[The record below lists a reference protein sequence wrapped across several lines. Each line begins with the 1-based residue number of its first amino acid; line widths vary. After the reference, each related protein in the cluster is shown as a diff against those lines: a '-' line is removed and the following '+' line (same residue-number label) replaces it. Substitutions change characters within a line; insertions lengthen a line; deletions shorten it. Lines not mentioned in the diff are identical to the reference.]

1 MSASAREALKK
12 KKLRQK
18 QQDKEKIA
26 RERACSSQ
34 EGAPE
39 EYYLI
44 SDSDPLDIWSVF
56 NAKHTSKKIDKAQL
70 IADRGSPRHLVDTAP
85 APPAERPEVTE
96 AWLQSSSLACPM
108 CGVSQRRTIRT
119 QGAGGWHSVLE
130 HLTKCRHTAC
140 ADPATAPEGAA
151 PEAPTVEDAIAGAWS
166 LALEAFNRK
175 KQAREAR
182 RHSHVESG
190 AEPCAASCRP
200 DQASKET
207 KKAAAIAACRFCARE
222 FRAGDAAS
230 LAAHETAC
238 RAKRERKKLL
248 TRDALEATQQKVAA
262 AQDDA
267 KLMKERLTQAQQK
280 LRDAR
285 CRGEALAKER
295 KQQAR
300 AEAKKLRSGQK
311 ATSYYT
317 PGIAE
322 PLGETKEQ
330 CSHTLQKAERAVTLA
345 KKRLDAAHQTVET
358 RKAVAEGVQARAEGE
373 DPHQAKERKLLED
386 KKRMQEEK
394 KLTFMP
400 ASKRA
405 THWQPIHAQKKGGR
419 KQSKEERALAAKTKS
434 EAKKERRN
442 APRQVNDMLASY

>member
-18 QQDKEKIA
+18 QQDKEKSA

-56 NAKHTSKKIDKAQL
+56 NAKHASKKIDKAQL

-85 APPAERPEVTE
+85 PPPAERPEVTE
-96 AWLQSSSLACPM
+96 AWLRSSSLACPV
-108 CGVSQRRTIRT
+108 CGDSQRRTIRT

-140 ADPATAPEGAA
+140 TNTAAAPGAI
-151 PEAPTVEDAIAGAWS
+151 PEAPNIEDAIAGAWR
-166 LALEAFNRK
+166 LALGAFNRK

-182 RHSHVESG
+182 RSHVESG
-190 AEPCAASCRP
+190 AEPCAASCRTKE
-200 DQASKET
+200 ASKET
-207 KKAAAIAACRFCARE
+207 KKAAAMTCRICARE
-222 FRAGDAAS
+222 FRAGDTAS

-238 RAKRERKKLL
+238 RARRERQKLL
-248 TRDALEATQQKVAA
+248 MHDALEATQQKVAVA
-262 AQDDA
+262 EDDA

-285 CRGEALAKER
+285 SRGEVLAKER

-330 CSHTLQKAERAVTLA
+330 CSQTLQKAERAVTLA

-358 RKAVAEGVQARAEGE
+358 RKAVAEGVRARAEGE
-373 DPHQAKERKLLED
+373 DAHQAKERKLLED
-386 KKRMQEEK
+386 KKRVQEEK

-405 THWQPIHAQKKGGR
+405 TNWQPIHAQKKAGR

-442 APRQVNDMLASY
+442 APREVNDMLASY